1 MMRYNYDELA
11 DEGVTPE
18 DLAKSLEIISLRLL
32 STEEATGVVAG
43 LSTTVMEL
51 DIGLKL
57 LICETLNEL
66 CQEILNEPRETRQ

>member
-1 MMRYNYDELA
+1 MRYNYDELA
-11 DEGVTPE
+11 DEGVTAE

-32 STEEATGVVAG
+32 SIEETTGVVAG
-43 LSTTVMEL
+43 LSTAVMEL